1 MNIWS
6 ELIEKYFMLPS
17 SRYSRFRLA
26 PLFEICN
33 LESNIVGFSIRD
45 ICYAAF
51 PKAALDISPS
61 KRRSRDT
68 PIAQVSGLVLQSMQ
82 SPDCYD

>member
-1 MNIWS
+1 MI
-6 ELIEKYFMLPS
+6 PS

-33 LESNIVGFSIRD
+33 LEFLIVGFSIRV

-51 PKAALDISPS
+51 PKGALDFSLS
-61 KRRSRDT
+61 KRRSQDT